1 MASQVDIANR
11 ALTKLGA
18 ARIISFGD
26 DNKQARAV
34 FSMFDIVRDAELRSH
49 IWSFSVKRA
58 SLPQLTTTP
67 DWGFKYEYQIP
78 SDCLRILMVNDIYNG
93 PDMSDYRNKPV
104 AEYSLEGNKILTNIG
119 APLKLRY
126 ISRVEE
132 TTQWDSM
139 FVEAFA
145 CRLAM
150 EMCEDLTQSNTKR
163 QLAQSEYT
171 AMLRSAI
178 RASSIEQPAQAM
190 PDNSWMLSRL

>member
-1 MASQVDIANR
+1 
-11 ALTKLGA
+11 
-18 ARIISFGD
+18 
-26 DNKQARAV
+26 
-34 FSMFDIVRDAELRSH
+34 
-49 IWSFSVKRA
+49 
-58 SLPQLTTTP
+58 
-67 DWGFKYEYQIP
+67 
-78 SDCLRILMVNDIYNG
+78 MVNDIYNG

>member
-1 MASQVDIANR
+1 MASQVEIANR

-34 FSMFDIVRDAELRSH
+34 TSMFDIVRDAELRSH
-49 IWSFSVKRA
+49 IWSFSVRRTA
-58 SLPQLTTTP
+58 LPALTTTP
-67 DWGFKYEYQIP
+67 AWGFKYEYEIP
-78 SDCLRILMVNDIYNG
+78 SDCLRILMVNDTYGG
-93 PDMSDYRNKPV
+93 PDMSDYRDKPV
-104 AEYSLEGNKILTNIG
+104 ADYSLEGNKILTDFD

-126 ISRVEE
+126 ISRVED
-132 TTQWDSM
+132 TTEWDSM
-139 FVEAFA
+139 FVEALA

-163 QLAQSEYT
+163 ELAQSEYT

-178 RASSIEQPAQAM
+178 RASAVEQPAQAM
-190 PDNSWMLSRL
+190 PDNSWMMSRL